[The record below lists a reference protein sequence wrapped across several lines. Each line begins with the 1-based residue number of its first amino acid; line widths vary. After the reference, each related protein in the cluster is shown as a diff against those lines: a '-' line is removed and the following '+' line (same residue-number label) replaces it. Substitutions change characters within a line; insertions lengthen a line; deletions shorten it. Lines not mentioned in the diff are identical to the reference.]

1 MSNYVGRVTL
11 RHVQIGRGRFRNF
24 AGKKTEFNKDGKRT
38 INLFLDDETAAQL
51 KDDGW
56 NVKYYIPRTNEDD
69 DGEPKALP
77 ILEAELRF
85 DNYPPQVKLEIGG
98 NEQELDEDDLTN
110 LNLDTADIVD
120 VDVRLSPYSW
130 HNSRG
135 ESGIKAYVDKLRI
148 RMEDDF

>member
-1 MSNYVGRVTL
+1 MSNYISKVTL

-24 AGKKTEFNKDGKRT
+24 GGKKTDFNKEGKRT
-38 INLFLDDETAAQL
+38 ITLFLDEDDAAQL
-51 KDDGW
+51 AADGW
-56 NVKYYIPRTNEDD
+56 NVKRYIPRQDD
-69 DGEPKALP
+69 MDDSEPQSYP
-77 ILEAELRF
+77 ILEAELRY
-85 DNYPPQVKLEIGG
+85 DNYPPSVKLEIGG
-98 NEQELDEDDLTN
+98 QEQELSEDDLSA
-110 LNLDTADIVD
+110 LNLDTADITD